1 MSINKY
7 LIFMDTRFAILI
19 DINRVPFFRMS
30 KVDQPFLFITA
41 VLVLTG
47 IFILSSASVVISQ
60 KNYGITYAYTVRHL
74 IYVLAGI
81 IAAFTAQAVPFGFW
95 KKIAFPLLFFSVFLL
110 VLVFLPKIGFE
121 HGGAKRWINLSFLT
135 IQPAEILKFSLAVY
149 LAGWL
154 SSRKGEE
161 KSLPKAFIPFVIII
175 SIVSILLILQPDIGT
190 LGVVVITSCFLYF
203 IGGGK
208 ISQLMA
214 LAGLGLIVLYFIIQ
228 AAPYRM
234 ERLEIFLN
242 PSRDT
247 KGAGYQITQ
256 SFIALGSGGVW
267 GRGLGK
273 GIQKYNYLPEP
284 IGDSI
289 FAVFGEETGFAGI
302 LIFISL
308 LLLFLWRGIYI
319 SRKSPDFFGM
329 LLGFGLTVGIMTQAI
344 INIGAISGLLPLT
357 GIPLPFIS
365 YGGTA
370 MVVNLVSAGVLL
382 NISKHI

>member
-1 MSINKY
+1 
-7 LIFMDTRFAILI
+7 
-19 DINRVPFFRMS
+19 MS
-30 KVDQPFLFITA
+30 KIDQPLLFITA
-41 VLVLTG
+41 VLILTG

-60 KNYGITYAYTVRHL
+60 KNYGITYAYTLRHL
-74 IYVLAGI
+74 IYVFAGI
-81 IAAFTAQAVPFGFW
+81 AAAFTAQAIPFGFW
-95 KKIAFPLLFFSVFLL
+95 KKIALPLLIFSMFLL
-110 VLVFLPKIGFE
+110 AMVFLPKIGFE
-121 HGGAKRWINLSFLT
+121 HGGAKRWLNLSFFT

-161 KSLPKAFIPFVIII
+161 KSLNKAFIPFVIII
-175 SIVSILLILQPDIGT
+175 SIVSVLLILQPDIGT
-190 LGVVVITSCFLYF
+190 LGVVVIMSCFLYF

-214 LAGLGLIVLYFIIQ
+214 LAGLSLIVLYFIIQ
-228 AAPYRM
+228 AAPYRL
-234 ERLEIFLN
+234 ERLETFLN
-242 PSRDT
+242 PTRDRE
-247 KGAGYQITQ
+247 GAGYQITQ
-256 SFIALGSGGVW
+256 SFIALGSGGIW

-289 FAVFGEETGFAGI
+289 FAVWGEETGFLG
-302 LIFISL
+302 IFIFIAL

-319 SRKSPDFFGM
+319 SGKSSDFFGM
-329 LLGFGLTVGIMTQAI
+329 LLGFGLTVGITTQAV

-365 YGGTA
+365 YGGSA
-370 MVVNLVSAGVLL
+370 MIVNLASVGVLL
-382 NISKHI
+382 NISKNNR